1 MIRYFWT
8 EVNIMKKIFALI
20 LFVVLLG
27 TVVVTGFAAT
37 ETQMTLVPSA
47 NDVVKGREFTVT
59 VYVSSGKAISSFG
72 FIPAVDD
79 SVFEFVSGEVLV
91 ADAAI
96 SDFSKKD
103 GGVVAFEEA
112 KVFSGAAFRYTLK
125 VKESAPVGKV
135 TLSGLAAAST
145 PTYQVDV
152 KLNTAAVSVECN
164 HKIDLLVQ
172 AGQGVAYGKC
182 SICGALET
190 WRYQADGQGVKVM
203 EYLGKNCCPEIPG
216 YLGGLPVTGIDAGA
230 FSDDAQLVTVTIPAT
245 VTNIPANVF
254 AGCNCLE
261 TILFG
266 GSQSQWPGV
275 NTQAAVSYNAAI
287 KSVIAVE
294 IADATVYR
302 GDSFSV
308 TVSAYGTNAFTSLGY
323 IPLFDEDV
331 FQLVG
336 GAVLVSDV
344 VMKDFTVTDGGVVLF
359 DEETA
364 YNGQLFR
371 VDLKVK
377 DNAAFGNHVL
387 QGKLAVNRAENAV
400 PAILSGLEMT
410 VACRHDWNWTKVDE
424 QTHTGNCSI
433 CDEDKT
439 ENHTYVDHIC
449 SACGDHEYWAYEVR
463 EGEMWITGY
472 EGPGGD
478 VVIPTTLGGMAAE
491 RLDDGVFLGCES
503 LTAVTIPEDITYI
516 GSEAFQ
522 NCINLKTVQV
532 SASVTRFAGYAHF
545 AGCSS
550 LEGIW
555 VDEDNTAYCN
565 DEYGVLF
572 NKDKKM
578 LVAAPGTIAGSYIVP
593 ESVTK
598 IESHAFENCVNLTAV
613 ELPDGLLEIGMFAFY
628 NCDGLESINLPKD
641 TQIEDIIFNPFG
653 GCDNLAGIWAHE
665 ESPYYTSDSRGVLYN
680 KNMTELVNAPKGITG
695 TYVFPETIE
704 TVPYCAF
711 AGANKLTGV
720 VIPTNITYIDHGAFS
735 GCTNLANVFYCGTQE
750 QWDAMIISGGNEAL
764 LNANIRYNVGYGVP
778 GDVNGDGEIN
788 DDDALYLLR
797 HTLFAKDYPL
807 ASDGDVDNDGKVN
820 DRDVIYLLRHTLF
833 EEKYPLYPKKKEE

>member
-20 LFVVLLG
+20 LFVLLLG
-27 TVVVTGFAAT
+27 AVVSTGFAAT
-37 ETQMTLVPSA
+37 ETQMTLVPSST
-47 NDVVKGREFTVT
+47 DVVRGQEFTVT

-72 FIPAVDD
+72 FIPYIDD
-79 SVFEFVSGEVLV
+79 TIFELVSGEVLIN
-91 ADAAI
+91 DAAI
-96 SDFSKKD
+96 SDFSVTD
-103 GGVVAFEEA
+103 GGAVAFEEA
-112 KVFSGAAFRYTLK
+112 RVFSGEAFRYTLK
-125 VKESAPVGKV
+125 VKESAPVGKA
-135 TLSGLAAAST
+135 TLSGQAGVST

-152 KLNTAAVSVECN
+152 KLNTAEVSVECN
-164 HKIDLLVQ
+164 HKVDLLVQ
-172 AGQGVAYGKC
+172 AGEGVAYGKC

-203 EYLGKNCCPEIPG
+203 EYQGANAYPEIPG
-216 YLGGLPVTGIDAGA
+216 YLGGLPVTGVSATA
-230 FSDDAQLVTVTIPAT
+230 FADDAQLVAVTVPAT

-254 AGCNCLE
+254 AGCNRLE

-275 NTQAAVSYNAAI
+275 NSQAAVSYNAEI

-308 TVSAYGTNAFTSLGY
+308 TVSAYGTNPFTSLGY

-331 FQLVG
+331 FQMVG
-336 GAVLVSDV
+336 GAVLVSDA
-344 VMKDFTVTDGGVVLF
+344 VMKDFTVIDGGVVLF

-364 YNGQLFR
+364 YNGQLFQ

-387 QGKLAVNRAENAV
+387 QGNLAVNRAENAV

-410 VACRHDWNWTKVDE
+410 VACRHDWDWTKVDE
-424 QTHTGNCSI
+424 QTHTGHCPI
-433 CDEDKT
+433 CDEDKA

-478 VVIPTTLGGMAAE
+478 VVIPTTLGGMAVHSIDYRAFSE
-491 RLDDGVFLGCES
+491 CED
-503 LTAVTIPEDITYI
+503 LTGVTIPEGVVYVD
-516 GSEAFQ
+516 GEAFE
-522 NCINLKTVQV
+522 NCKNLVSIRL
-532 SASVTRFAGYAHF
+532 SASVETIAGDSKF
-545 AGCSS
+545 TGCSS
-550 LEGIW
+550 LAGIW
-555 VDEDNTAYCN
+555 VDEGSEYFCN
-565 DEYGVLF
+565 DEQGVLF
-572 NKDKKM
+572 NKDKTW
-578 LVAAPGTIAGSYIVP
+578 LVAAPRTISGKYIVP
-593 ESVTK
+593 ESVTM
-598 IESHAFENCVNLTAV
+598 IGLDAFAGCSKLTAV
-613 ELPDGLLEIGMFAFY
+613 ELPDGLLEIGMFAFAD
-628 NCDGLESINLPKD
+628 CDSLESVELPEHVRID
-641 TQIEDIIFNPFG
+641 ELFNSFG
-653 GCDNLAGIWAHE
+653 SCDNLLAIWAHE
-665 ESPYYTSDSRGVLYN
+665 NSPYYSNDRFGVLFN
-680 KNMTELVNAPKGITG
+680 KEMTQIYQMPSGFTRM
-695 TYVFPETIE
+695 YVLPESVTTIDSG
-704 TVPYCAF
+704 AF
-711 AGANKLTGV
+711 AWAKKMTGI
-720 VIPTNITYIDHGAFS
+720 VIHAGVTKIGYAAFN
-735 GCTNLANVFYCGTQE
+735 GCSELQEVFYCGTQE
-750 QWDAMIISGGNEAL
+750 QWESIQIIASYNEAL
-764 LNANIRYNVGYGVP
+764 LNANIRYNVAYGVP

-807 ASDGDVDNDGKVN
+807 ASDGDVNNDGKVN